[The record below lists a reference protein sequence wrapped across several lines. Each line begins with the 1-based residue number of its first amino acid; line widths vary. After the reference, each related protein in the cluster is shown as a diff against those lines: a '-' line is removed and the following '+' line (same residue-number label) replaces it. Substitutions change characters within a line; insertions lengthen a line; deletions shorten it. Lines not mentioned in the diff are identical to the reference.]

1 MNNEN
6 TGDNQSA
13 AGSAGATGGESGGGS
28 PDPEDDKPAHGN
40 SAASTA
46 RAFLYR
52 LSTDSGEYLKTGI
65 SKNPL
70 TRYTKKFMDEKV
82 LDIIQSGTRREILNL
97 ERFIV
102 ERDPGPLNFERWAGK
117 FLDDVP

>member
-6 TGDNQSA
+6 TSDNQAA
-13 AGSAGATGGESGGGS
+13 AGAAGAVGGGGGAGT
-28 PDPEDDKPAHGN
+28 PDPKDDGPRHGN
-40 SAASTA
+40 SAASSA

-70 TRYTKKFMDEKV
+70 TRYTRNFMEDKV
-82 LDIIQSGTRREILNL
+82 MDIIHSGTRREILNL